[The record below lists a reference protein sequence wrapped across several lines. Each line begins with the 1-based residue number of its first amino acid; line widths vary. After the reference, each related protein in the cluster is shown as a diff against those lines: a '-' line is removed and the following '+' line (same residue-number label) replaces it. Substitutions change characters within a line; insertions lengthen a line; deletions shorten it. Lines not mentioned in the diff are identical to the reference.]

1 MHIKEYIFTNDTLKI
16 IFDTSFSHIKLQK
29 LERTNDPVVLDYDD
43 IEMSFSKPK
52 NTITLF
58 TKSNDIV
65 IIIVE
70 VNKQSAKFSFRMK
83 SIQDSQTQN
92 TQTQDTQTQDTK
104 TQDTKTQDTQDN
116 NINKIQMA
124 MKKTLSKMLPKT
136 LLLKNE
142 NIFAQIRPK
151 RHGII

>member
-29 LERTNDPVVLDYDD
+29 LERTNDPIVLDYDD
-43 IEMSFSKPK
+43 IEMTFSKPK

-58 TKSNDIV
+58 TKSNDLV
-65 IIIVE
+65 IIVVE
-70 VNKQSAKFSFRMK
+70 INKQTTKFSFRMK
-83 SIQDSQTQN
+83 SIQDSH
-92 TQTQDTQTQDTK
+92 TQDTRDTR
-104 TQDTKTQDTQDN
+104 DTRGTQDN
-116 NINKIQMA
+116 INKLQMA

-136 LLLKNE
+136 LLLKSE
-142 NIFAQIRPK
+142 NIFAQITPK